1 MVEPPVETQAA
12 GTETIHF
19 SRNWNVHLESTYQLA
34 SVRIGLYAIGT
45 YIWVGL
51 AAIPNPLTRA
61 FGQVWVGIAF
71 GVLFVI
77 CPILYELWV
86 FRRWRS
92 RRRAVSRAPI
102 ADQPDQNARIRCV
115 GLREEFDESGELH
128 DVNFEP
134 QLFYAGLCAPLSPA
148 GTLRFFIVSA
158 VALLLIAIFRTASSV
173 PFGFWFAAYSSLVP
187 AGIVAGF

>member
-1 MVEPPVETQAA
+1 MGRPRGDPQSAHPRLRPCLGRNRVRGPV
-12 GTETIHF
+12 
-19 SRNWNVHLESTYQLA
+19 RHL
-34 SVRIGLYAIGT
+34 
-45 YIWVGL
+45 
-51 AAIPNPLTRA
+51 
-61 FGQVWVGIAF
+61 
-71 GVLFVI
+71 
-77 CPILYELWV
+77 PILYELWV

-92 RRRAVSRAPI
+92 RRRAVSRARI

-173 PFGFWFAAYSSLVP
+173 PFGFWFAAYS
-187 AGIVAGF
+187 